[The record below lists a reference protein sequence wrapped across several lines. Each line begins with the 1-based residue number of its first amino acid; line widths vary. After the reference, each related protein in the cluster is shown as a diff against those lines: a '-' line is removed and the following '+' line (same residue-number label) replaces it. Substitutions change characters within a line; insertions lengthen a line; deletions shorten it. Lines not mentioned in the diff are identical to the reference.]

1 MVLLLGLLV
10 CKRLCPF
17 QSTCVLLSPLLC
29 KPGVLITI
37 ALLISLYNSLLAC
50 FVFRLGP
57 LCIGYVLAF
66 SIYTGTYEFIKLSI
80 IKFN

>member
-1 MVLLLGLLV
+1 
-10 CKRLCPF
+10 
-17 QSTCVLLSPLLC
+17 
-29 KPGVLITI
+29 
-37 ALLISLYNSLLAC
+37 LYNSLLAC